1 MVKNHSYQKLLLKNG
16 NVDMAEKCLIVKSK
30 RTRVGGTGPKRDK
43 LKTFE
48 KIGMVPSN
56 VVDELNYILDTYS
69 GNDIGGDNYGISQNC
84 NYEEVFHVANKYR
97 QILLQKRI
105 EDSSDDVNEYLY
117 TKWDSSYN
125 LRYTKPVLDQLF
137 HNVYRF
143 RMSEMKGDHEL
154 NWHIDADTSV
164 ICRAQICL
172 NRNDPVLEFRD
183 KEGVHQLKMN
193 PGEIWFIN
201 TGWNHRVVN
210 GETTRRSAI
219 LGFHFDDLKN
229 KDLLLL

>member
-1 MVKNHSYQKLLLKNG
+1 
-16 NVDMAEKCLIVKSK
+16 MAEKCLIEKT
-30 RTRVGGTGPKRDK
+30 RRARVGGTGPRRDK

-48 KIGMVPSN
+48 KLGEVSTN
-56 VVDELNYILDTYS
+56 VLGELNYILDTHQ
-69 GNDIGGDNYGISQNC
+69 GNDIGGDNYGISKNC
-84 NYEEVFHVANKYR
+84 NYEEVFHVEDKYR

-105 EDSSDDVNEYLY
+105 ESSSDDVNEYLY
-117 TKWDSSYN
+117 TKWDNQYK
-125 LRYTKPVLDQLF
+125 LRYTKPVLDQYF

-172 NRNDPVLEFRD
+172 NRNDSVMEFRD
-183 KEGVHQLKMN
+183 KEGIHQLHMK

-210 GETTRRSAI
+210 GDTTRRSVI
-219 LGFHFDDLKN
+219 LGFHFDDLKE
-229 KDLLLL
+229 KSSIIL

>member
-1 MVKNHSYQKLLLKNG
+1 
-16 NVDMAEKCLIVKSK
+16 MAEQCLIEQTK
-30 RTRVGGTGPKRDK
+30 RNRVGGTGPRRNR

-48 KIGMVPSN
+48 KIGDVSSN
-56 VVDELNYILDTYS
+56 VVDELNYILDTHK

-84 NYEEVFHVANKYR
+84 NYEEVFNVSNKYR

-105 EDSSDDVNEYLY
+105 EDASDDVNEYLY
-117 TKWDSSYN
+117 TRWDQTHN
-125 LRYTKPVLDQLF
+125 LRYTKPTLEKYF

-172 NRNDPVLEFRD
+172 NQNDSVLEFRD
-183 KEGVHQLKMN
+183 KEGVHQLRMK
-193 PGEIWFIN
+193 PGEMWFIN

-210 GETTRRSAI
+210 GNNCRRSAI
-219 LGFHFDDLKN
+219 FGFHFDDLKN

>member
-1 MVKNHSYQKLLLKNG
+1 
-16 NVDMAEKCLIVKSK
+16 MAEKCLIEQTK
-30 RTRVGGTGPKRDK
+30 RTRVGGTGPRRDK
-43 LKTFE
+43 LKPFV
-48 KIGMVPSN
+48 KIGEVSSN
-56 VVDELNYILDTYS
+56 VVDELNYILDTHS

-84 NYEEVFHVANKYR
+84 NYEEVFNVGNKYR

-105 EDSSDDVNEYLY
+105 EDASDDVNEYLY
-117 TKWDSSYN
+117 TKWETTYN
-125 LRYTKPVLDQLF
+125 LRYTKPMLMKYF

-172 NRNDPVLEFRD
+172 QKSDSLLEFKD
-183 KEGVHQLKMN
+183 KDGVHQLRME
-193 PGEIWFIN
+193 PGELWFIN

-210 GETTRRSAI
+210 GNNIRRSAI
-219 LGFHFDDLKN
+219 LGFHFNDLIN
-229 KDLLLL
+229 KEILLK

>member
-1 MVKNHSYQKLLLKNG
+1 
-16 NVDMAEKCLIVKSK
+16 MAEKCLIEKSR

-43 LKTFE
+43 LKVFE
-48 KIGMVPSN
+48 KIGTVSPN
-56 VVDELNYILDTYS
+56 VVDELNYILDTYT

-105 EDSSDDVNEYLY
+105 EASSDDVNEYLY

-172 NRNDPVLEFRD
+172 NENDSVLEFRD
-183 KEGVHQLKMN
+183 KEGVHQLRMN
-193 PGEIWFIN
+193 PGEVWFIN

-210 GETTRRSAI
+210 GETIRRSAI

>member
-1 MVKNHSYQKLLLKNG
+1 
-16 NVDMAEKCLIVKSK
+16 
-30 RTRVGGTGPKRDK
+30 
-43 LKTFE
+43 
-48 KIGMVPSN
+48 
-56 VVDELNYILDTYS
+56 
-69 GNDIGGDNYGISQNC
+69 
-84 NYEEVFHVANKYR
+84 
-97 QILLQKRI
+97 
-105 EDSSDDVNEYLY
+105 
-117 TKWDSSYN
+117 
-125 LRYTKPVLDQLF
+125 
-137 HNVYRF
+137 
-143 RMSEMKGDHEL
+143 MSEMKGDHEL

-172 NRNDPVLEFRD
+172 NRNDSVLEFRD

>member
-1 MVKNHSYQKLLLKNG
+1 MGNWGAGKYSIPLTYPADAPIVGYTGSRNVLLK
-16 NVDMAEKCLIVKSK
+16 
-30 RTRVGGTGPKRDK
+30 
-43 LKTFE
+43 
-48 KIGMVPSN
+48 
-56 VVDELNYILDTYS
+56 
-69 GNDIGGDNYGISQNC
+69 
-84 NYEEVFHVANKYR
+84 
-97 QILLQKRI
+97 
-105 EDSSDDVNEYLY
+105 
-117 TKWDSSYN
+117 WDFSYN
-125 LRYTKPVLDQLF
+125 LRYTKPILDQLF

-172 NRNDPVLEFRD
+172 NQNDSVLEFRD

-210 GETTRRSAI
+210 GETIRRSAI
-219 LGFHFDDLKN
+219 LGFHFNDLKN